1 MQAYS
6 INESNYIDSIKGID
20 VIKGFSKQHLFG
32 KKNDLIFSFFQ
43 TKIFE
48 LGKLNLTISLYSGI
62 ILVIFLLIIL
72 GFSSYSVLN
81 NDIRIGEL
89 MAILRISSSLL
100 TSITNLALVTI
111 PIQEAKV
118 AFDRMF
124 EYSLL
129 LDKENT
135 EGQEIKEIWSIDLS
149 NIDFRFKGRSRLLN
163 QISFRIR
170 KGSVTCILGKSGSGK
185 TTLTELLQKN
195 SCLKMVK

>member
-89 MAILRISSSLL
+89 MAILGYPVLCLL
-100 TSITNLALVTI
+100 QLQIW
-111 PIQEAKV
+111 P
-118 AFDRMF
+118 
-124 EYSLL
+124 LL
-129 LDKENT
+129 QFLY
-135 EGQEIKEIWSIDLS
+135 
-149 NIDFRFKGRSRLLN
+149 
-163 QISFRIR
+163 R
-170 KGSVTCILGKSGSGK
+170 KQKWH
-185 TTLTELLQKN
+185 LTE
-195 SCLKMVK
+195 CLSIHCY

>member
-1 MQAYS
+1 
-6 INESNYIDSIKGID
+6 
-20 VIKGFSKQHLFG
+20 
-32 KKNDLIFSFFQ
+32 
-43 TKIFE
+43 
-48 LGKLNLTISLYSGI
+48 
-62 ILVIFLLIIL
+62 VIFLLIIL

-89 MAILRISSSLL
+89 MAILGISSSLL

-135 EGQEIKEIWSIDLS
+135 EGQEIKEIRSIDLS